1 MYRQN
6 LRKRGRLQ
14 KDGKRVDQLVM
25 CGLKGSIG
33 VFHYTGWIRKSK
45 VGMDMKKKKRTDPD
59 KDQSFTSPSPPPV
72 AKLTASSLAPTVAN
86 GCQAAPPTLSVC
98 PLFVETGLRFGR
110 SQSFVSPVQDVVR
123 MYWEDGEKRMV
134 DKGRSSPNWEPKLL
148 NDCQMVVRFDQQ
160 IEP

>member
-14 KDGKRVDQLVM
+14 RDEKRVDRLVM
-25 CGLKGSIG
+25 CGLKGSIE
-33 VFHYTGWIRKSK
+33 VFHYAGWIRKARWE
-45 VGMDMKKKKRTDPD
+45 KKEGKTDPD
-59 KDQSFTSPSPPPV
+59 RDQSFTSPSPPPV

-98 PLFVETGLRFGR
+98 PLFVEMGLRFGR

-148 NDCQMVVRFDQQ
+148 NDCHMVARFDQQ
-160 IEP
+160 IVP